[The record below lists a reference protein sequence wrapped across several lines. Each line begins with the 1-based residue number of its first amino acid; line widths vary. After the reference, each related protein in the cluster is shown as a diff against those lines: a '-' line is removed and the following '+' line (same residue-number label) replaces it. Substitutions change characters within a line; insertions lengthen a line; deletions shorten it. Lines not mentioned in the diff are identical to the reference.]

1 MTEQH
6 RRRTAPPPPTP
17 RKSAS
22 TADGIVAQRAAL
34 AERERQT
41 AEARTAARRLR
52 AAAEPRP

>member
-1 MTEQH
+1 MTQH
-6 RRRTAPPPPTP
+6 QRKRAAPPPKPP
-17 RKSAS
+17 KSAS

>member
-1 MTEQH
+1 MTEHQ
-6 RRRTAPPPPTP
+6 RRRAAPPPKP
-17 RKSAS
+17 RKSAN